1 MDKLTDPNPY
11 EILDI
16 SPDADRTTIKRALA
30 NKQRK
35 NRDRDQADRQQA
47 LKARNTLFS
56 TEKRLMVDALIP
68 DFQETG
74 STIDISLDLDN
85 VEPISWRDIA
95 NPDELLWEDMQALIH
110 ATLRH
115 ILSEVP
121 KPENQVTLSA
131 EFDGLNEFLE
141 DWLK

>member
-1 MDKLTDPNPY
+1 MDKLTDSNPY
-11 EILDI
+11 EVLGI
-16 SPDADRTTIKRALA
+16 SLDADRTSIKRALA
-30 NKQRK
+30 DKQRQNK
-35 NRDRDQADRQQA
+35 DQSNRQQA
-47 LKARNTLFS
+47 LKARNALFS
-56 TEKRLMVDALIP
+56 TEKRLVVDALTP
-68 DFQETG
+68 DFLGAG
-74 STIDISLDLDN
+74 SAIDISLDLDN

-95 NPDELLWEDMQALIH
+95 NPDELLREDMQALVH

-121 KPENQVTLSA
+121 KPESQVTLSA